1 MEHLI
6 LDFLLAIAGVGHVPH
21 CVPALKYPCHVQDCF
36 RGVFLLL
43 FSCHWH
49 ESVCGVEVPGG
60 DVARKGIL
68 QDIVVAGRQ
77 HEGLLERYEEGGE
90 VVEKVDHQHTGREAE
105 VQGQTYLK
113 KF

>member
-1 MEHLI
+1 M
-6 LDFLLAIAGVGHVPH
+6 
-21 CVPALKYPCHVQDCF
+21 
-36 RGVFLLL
+36 
-43 FSCHWH
+43 
-49 ESVCGVEVPGG
+49 
-60 DVARKGIL
+60 ARKGIL

-90 VVEKVDHQHTGREAE
+90 VVEKVDQHTGREAE

>member
-1 MEHLI
+1 M
-6 LDFLLAIAGVGHVPH
+6 
-21 CVPALKYPCHVQDCF
+21 
-36 RGVFLLL
+36 
-43 FSCHWH
+43 
-49 ESVCGVEVPGG
+49 
-60 DVARKGIL
+60 ARKGIL

-113 KF
+113 VLDQTLNKLFRKKYNTKQTDRHLSNIPDSDNYKDQGDCKGGWQQCRDQQTFIRGRNDWIF